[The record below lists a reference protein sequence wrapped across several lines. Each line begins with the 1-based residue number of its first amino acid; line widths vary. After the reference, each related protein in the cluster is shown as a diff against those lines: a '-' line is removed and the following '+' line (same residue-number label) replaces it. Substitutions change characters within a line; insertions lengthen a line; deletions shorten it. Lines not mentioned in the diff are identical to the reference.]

1 MFFSSYQGYLA
12 WVEKVLC
19 FPQTVNH
26 PNKYNYYIRQIQ
38 KPKEIQILLQKILEK
53 VRKVGL
59 SLPQT
64 SQVTA
69 LRAISSEGTFY
80 GQLPVKV
87 EMMQKEKKLSDHQ
100 LS

>member
-1 MFFSSYQGYLA
+1 MTNTKAKKDKY
-12 WVEKVLC
+12 
-19 FPQTVNH
+19 VN
-26 PNKYNYYIRQIQ
+26 KRF
-38 KPKEIQILLQKILEK
+38 LEK

-87 EMMQKEKKLSDHQ
+87 EMMQKEKNSSDHQ